1 MPSVAVAPPLTDT
14 IDIPYTVVYG
24 IAMNTTT
31 AINTVYGYC
40 RVSTENQEDGTG
52 LEAQTV
58 TIDRE
63 AVRRDWETV
72 ELHREV
78 VSGGKGIHQRPVL
91 AAILERIQRGDVLVV
106 AKGDRLAR
114 SLLVLS
120 QLLEAS
126 DREGWSL
133 VLIDLG
139 VDTSTP
145 AGRLS
150 AQVVGAAAEYE
161 RQMIRA
167 RTREGLAVKRSQGVR
182 LGRPVQMPAT
192 IRAEVVRLRVQGL
205 TFQMIADEMNSRGTP
220 TATGKSFW
228 YAATAQKATVTAA
241 LEDAHQTIT
250 DGLTA

>member
-1 MPSVAVAPPLTDT
+1 MLLDLQEVLGHALDGRQHRLGFLAHQVQRRLEVAVGMHVHGAGAPALQDHRCAAGLRAGTQA
-14 IDIPYTVVYG
+14 G
-24 IAMNTTT
+24 AT
-31 AINTVYGYC
+31 APNTVYGYC

-58 TIDRE
+58 TIERE

-182 LGRPVQMPAT
+182 LGRPVEMPAT
-192 IRAEVVRLRVQGL
+192 IRAEVVSLRAQG
-205 TFQMIADEMNSRGTP
+205 N
-220 TATGKSFW
+220 
-228 YAATAQKATVTAA
+228 AA
-241 LEDAHQTIT
+241 
-250 DGLTA
+250 